1 MYCRHLQYTRAIAT
15 CADHQHQRRAPS
27 FPTTPTVTAGGR
39 SDARPLPPAATPPP
53 GQPPLVVR
61 RGPTH
66 ACILS
71 MFIARRRPPSAA
83 LLPPRGLGKPAAAGR
98 RKKKNRRKKKK
109 RFGWPPRRNSPPSA
123 SSWPQRAALPG
134 GDLAAPLPTNAAPG
148 RQPRGYAP
156 PPHRPHTA
164 IMIRMILVTPW
175 RQLVWPKSDAVGTW
189 CACKRTGPHLHTH
202 CTRRRQVGAAPSCRP
217 RARYRDIRLSAA
229 PAARARAFRT
239 VYSDAGLGGERLV
252 RAPRILA
259 PP

>member
-156 PPHRPHTA
+156 PPPPPPHGHHDQNDSGHSMASAGVAKERRRWHLVRLQAHRPPPTYA
-164 IMIRMILVTPW
+164 
-175 RQLVWPKSDAVGTW
+175 
-189 CACKRTGPHLHTH
+189 LHKAAAG
-202 CTRRRQVGAAPSCRP
+202 RRRPQLQASRAVPGYPAERRPCRP
-217 RARYRDIRLSAA
+217 RSC
-229 PAARARAFRT
+229 
-239 VYSDAGLGGERLV
+239 VSYSL
-252 RAPRILA
+252 
-259 PP
+259 